1 MTLLLLLLA
10 FLSTSCNQSSGGSG
24 GASTGVTEFV
34 YGGHTDQ
41 DLIPNE
47 ALTFDANLQFV
58 NMTPLQREKMEEAIE
73 IIKLVVATEEFR
85 TKVLNHSYN
94 GKNTF
99 VDNGGYSNAQ
109 IYQIILD
116 GAEQLQPSKNNTMD
130 AEVELYFADTNIVG
144 YTYPSS
150 RRIWVNTKYFDN
162 YTAAGVA
169 HNLFHEWMHKLGFNH
184 AATWSQSRDYSVPY
198 ALGNLVGEIG
208 RDFL

>member
-10 FLSTSCNQSSGGSG
+10 FLSTSCNQSSGNNGST
-24 GASTGVTEFV
+24 SDLIEFV
-34 YGGHTDQ
+34 YGGHSVQ
-41 DLIPNE
+41 DLIPND
-47 ALTFDANLQFV
+47 ALTFDANIHFV
-58 NMTPLQREKMEEAIE
+58 NLTPLQQEKMEEAIE

-99 VDNGGYSNAQ
+99 IDNGGYSNAQ
-109 IYQIILD
+109 IYQIILE

-130 AEVELYFADTNIVG
+130 AEVELYYAETNVVG

-150 RRIWVNTKYFDN
+150 RRIWVNTKFFDT
-162 YTAAGVA
+162 YSAAGVA
-169 HNLFHEWMHKLGFNH
+169 HNLFHEWMHKLGFTH
-184 AATWSQSRDYSVPY
+184 AANWSVSRDYSVPY
-198 ALGNLVGEIG
+198 ALGNLLGEIG